1 MSCLFSTYTVYITL
15 SDLLLFYR
23 YWDFD
28 QRAFDEP
35 RKELAVAEFLE
46 ISGIIM
52 IAEVGVTDLFVI
64 CFIEDLQAM
73 LTEVIV
79 DAPDQVIAEADLV
92 FLHPLLLG
100 DLRGGQRVGYAF
112 GIRAD
117 QAACTKLDAVEIADG
132 DGDDIL
138 HVIAVEAFQHRDAG
152 GAGRLAVIVAAL
164 DLIMLADDESIAV
177 MRSVRMQAP
186 DGREERF
193 CVRFALCAV
202 QISDEAALF
211 DFHLFFM
218 IFFDSVHVITAKI
231 II

>member
-1 MSCLFSTYTVYITL
+1 
-15 SDLLLFYR
+15 
-23 YWDFD
+23 
-28 QRAFDEP
+28 
-35 RKELAVAEFLE
+35 
-46 ISGIIM
+46 M

-117 QAACTKLDAVEIADG
+117 QAACTKLDAAEIADG
-132 DGDDIL
+132 DGNDIL
-138 HVIAVEAFQHRDAG
+138 HVIAVKAFQHRDAG